1 MVYMLVLGL
10 VKDSTYSKLSL
21 KFLSCIQTL
30 YYVYTCTYTIY
41 VYMLAFF
48 QVWLALC
55 MLRRGE
61 GSEGLTEEQLWKAK
75 RLYDSAYH
83 PDTGEK
89 MFIVGRMSFQVNMP
103 AIHEESLPIL

>member
-1 MVYMLVLGL
+1 MLLAAL
-10 VKDSTYSKLSL
+10 V
-21 KFLSCIQTL
+21 
-30 YYVYTCTYTIY
+30 
-41 VYMLAFF
+41 
-48 QVWLALC
+48 LC

-89 MFIVGRMSFQVNMP
+89 MFIVGRMSFQVDYYT
-103 AIHEESLPIL
+103 